1 MAGKRVRKKKI
12 SANVK
17 KLKRS
22 ELKALRINSLSP
34 EEEAFHGFREDDI
47 EDNGALLANIVRILA
62 NDKKLLEEWDS
73 SLPLPAPFEDGDSEI
88 VNLFLDEN
96 PLVCEFP
103 QELMDCI
110 PDPNE
115 KVEEISDDIVYS
127 IREGGTANGKSVIEC
142 SNGFTYNFQKFSK
155 ERQKGPYP
163 RYRYFQCIQRRNNSR
178 NNCRAVLR
186 IEKFEE
192 GDKRMIVKVLG
203 QPHNHDQGFANFIR
217 KDLNDELKKKAVE
230 FPKTKTSFIVD
241 QVLQDNE
248 QFKVFYESKSMLPKY
263 NSMKRTVQLARKELR
278 PPTVKDPE
286 FEINLQHIF
295 HTNFFQSEVRV
306 KKLDILYFLI
316 NIN

>member
-1 MAGKRVRKKKI
+1 MAGKRVRKTKI

-47 EDNGALLANIVRILA
+47 EENGVLVANLVRILA
-62 NDKKLLEEWDS
+62 NDQKLLEEWDS
-73 SLPLPAPFEDGDSEI
+73 SLPLPAPYEDGDSEI

-142 SNGFTYNFQKFSK
+142 SSGFTYNFQKFSK

-163 RYRYFQCIQRRNNSR
+163 RYRYFQ
-178 NNCRAVLR
+178 
-186 IEKFEE
+186 
-192 GDKRMIVKVLG
+192 
-203 QPHNHDQGFANFIR
+203 
-217 KDLNDELKKKAVE
+217 
-230 FPKTKTSFIVD
+230 
-241 QVLQDNE
+241 
-248 QFKVFYESKSMLPKY
+248 
-263 NSMKRTVQLARKELR
+263 
-278 PPTVKDPE
+278 
-286 FEINLQHIF
+286 
-295 HTNFFQSEVRV
+295 
-306 KKLDILYFLI
+306 
-316 NIN
+316 